1 MKVAVVGLGLIGA
14 SIAKALHGRAEITG
28 IDRDAGVVEKALG
41 DGVISRG
48 GPELSVA
55 AGSDIAVV
63 ALPVRSIVDAA
74 RDLAAHLSP
83 DALITDTGSTK
94 ASIVSSLDSF
104 WPCFVGSHPIAG
116 KENPGYHAS
125 QANLFAGRACIVT
138 PGPSARGDCL
148 ERAVRFWEDCGA
160 NVTVMD
166 PVKHDELMAVISH
179 MPHLLS
185 FASMGLAAD
194 LPIHRGL
201 LGAGFR
207 DFTRIAAGDPK
218 MWRDILLSNREELL
232 AQSRLFQQALHTF
245 EQAMEKGDA
254 QRLEDMLTLASETR
268 AHWRMGAQRT
278 SKNR

>member
-1 MKVAVVGLGLIGA
+1 M
-14 SIAKALHGRAEITG
+14 
-28 IDRDAGVVEKALG
+28 
-41 DGVISRG
+41 
-48 GPELSVA
+48 A

-116 KENPGYHAS
+116 KENPGYQAR

-194 LPIHRGL
+194 FQQVLDSLPPDYVPPASGIESRFDWITRQAGLGRFRRQVDLGDEESWSGRVDFVAEHRPL
-201 LGAGFR
+201 VVEVQSEAHHSSLTDVDADARRHERLRAGGFVVVEVWDTEVWHR
-207 DFTRIAAGDPK
+207 ADVVIARIAAAL
-218 MWRDILLSNREELL
+218 R
-232 AQSRLFQQALHTF
+232 RL
-245 EQAMEKGDA
+245 DA
-254 QRLEDMLTLASETR
+254 A
-268 AHWRMGAQRT
+268 A
-278 SKNR
+278 

>member
-14 SIAKALHGRAEITG
+14 SIAKALHGRAEIIG

-48 GPELSVA
+48 GPELSLA
-55 AGSDIAVV
+55 AGSYIAVV
-63 ALPVRSIVDAA
+63 ALPVRSIVGAA

-116 KENPGYHAS
+116 KENPGYQAR

-207 DFTRIAAGDPK
+207 DFTRIAASDPV
-218 MWRDILLSNREELL
+218 MWRDIFLDNRERILELL
-232 AQSRLFQQALHTF
+232 DDYVRELGAIRGMIDNLDAEGL
-245 EQAMEKGDA
+245 EEK
-254 QRLEDMLTLASETR
+254 L
-268 AHWRMGAQRT
+268 RT
-278 SKNR
+278 YSSIRRNLYADNR

>member
-14 SIAKALHGRAEITG
+14 SIAKALHGRAEIIG

-48 GPELSVA
+48 GPEVSLA
-55 AGSDIAVV
+55 AGSYIAVV
-63 ALPVRSIVDAA
+63 ALPVRSIVGAA

-138 PGPSARGDCL
+138 PGPSTRGDCL

-179 MPHLLS
+179 VPHLLS
-185 FASMGLAAD
+185 FTSMGLAAD

-207 DFTRIAAGDPK
+207 DFTRIAASDPV
-218 MWRDILLSNREELL
+218 MWRDIFLDNRERILELL
-232 AQSRLFQQALHTF
+232 DDYVRELGAIRGMIDNLDAEGL
-245 EQAMEKGDA
+245 EEK
-254 QRLEDMLTLASETR
+254 L
-268 AHWRMGAQRT
+268 RT
-278 SKNR
+278 YSSIRRNLYADNR